1 MCSAA
6 QYGHRVC
13 RGLSHDCC
21 AAACEVEGIDFSA
34 LEAAVFQE
42 TDLLTQTERQ
52 HAAAE
57 PPQRPES
64 DEIVESD
71 AAWRA
76 TTWQRLFPL
85 ALVVPGAT
93 RLHGRSIDL

>member
-1 MCSAA
+1 M
-6 QYGHRVC
+6 
-13 RGLSHDCC
+13 SHDCC
-21 AAACEVEGIDFSA
+21 AASSEVEGIDFSA

-42 TDLLTQTERQ
+42 TDLLTRSDRQ
-52 HAAAE
+52 HAAAAE
-57 PPQRPES
+57 PQS
-64 DEIVESD
+64 DEILESD

-93 RLHGRSIDL
+93 RLHGRSTEVDWVDL